1 MNTRLAILCSL
12 LFASA
17 ASAGSVTVT
26 VKPEVQHKSTN
37 IQKEEYVTAN
47 WLRVRITNYSPTKLE
62 GVTLKWALYAANLR
76 RGADSIAIEK
86 SGEMKIAVDSNGRY
100 VDIETPKVAFE
111 YVRTHSERSGRRRYK
126 LVEESGKKYHGFHVQ
141 VLNGTEVLA
150 EAVSEAIRK
159 QIH

>member
-17 ASAGSVTVT
+17 ASAGSVDVA
-26 VKPEVQHKSTN
+26 VKPEVEKKSADIKTE
-37 IQKEEYVTAN
+37 KYVTAN
-47 WLRVRITNYSPTKLE
+47 WLRVRITNYTGTKLD

-76 RGADSIAIEK
+76 RGADSIAVEK
-86 SGEMKIAVDSNGRY
+86 SGEMKITVDSNGRY
-100 VDIETPKVAFE
+100 LDVETPKVAFE
-111 YVRTHSERSGRRRYK
+111 YVRTHSERSGRRSYK

-141 VLNGTEVLA
+141 VLNGTTVLG

-159 QIH
+159 QIK